1 MTTIFPIR
9 TIAAIASVGLMVTAN
24 ADVITFTPVLDMTS
38 AANTSSPMTPY
49 DANNAVQAQ
58 GPTGIPDNVSPTYGD
73 TYFFRDAG
81 TGIEFSLDISW
92 NAAMGLNLNTG
103 GSALGLGSN
112 SVIGSGESVTISLS
126 GLSVDLTNY
135 IDGSFNMISNPTLG
149 ATSLAFRQIDFND
162 FGDTTIV
169 DITNGIDTVS
179 FSEAAPV
186 SGNFDLPADGLTDM
200 EPALTFSL
208 SNMSVDTDFNISA
221 VQLAITA
228 DLQATAGVPEP
239 ASMLL
244 TLFGGGAVLGIAR
257 RKAKRSRVAREIPAM
272 AASPEALQ
280 NQ

>member
-1 MTTIFPIR
+1 MTTIFRIR
-9 TIAAIASVGLMVTAN
+9 TMAVLASLGLMVTAN
-24 ADVITFTPVLDMTS
+24 ADIITFSPVLDMTS
-38 AANTSSPMTPY
+38 TANTSSPMTPY
-49 DANNAVQAQ
+49 VANNMVQAQ
-58 GPTGIPDNVSPTYGD
+58 GPTGIPDNVSPTYSD

-81 TGIEFSLDISW
+81 TGIEFSIDMTW

-112 SVIGSGESVTISLS
+112 SVIGSGELVTIGLS

-169 DITNGIDTVS
+169 NITNGIDTVS

-186 SGNFDLPADGLTDM
+186 SGNFDLPADGLTDR

-208 SNMSVDTDFNISA
+208 NNMSFDTDFNISA

-239 ASMLL
+239 TSMLL
-244 TLFGGGAVLGIAR
+244 TLVGGGATLGIAR
-257 RKAKRSRVAREIPAM
+257 RKSKRSRGNTQT
-272 AASPEALQ
+272 AAALP